1 MKTAILVAWALTL
14 APLCVIGIH
23 RLVLVLVRLRMGRVA
38 PTEPPRPIEAR
49 RAPAV
54 TIQLPLYNERRVARR
69 VIQAAA
75 AVRYPRERLEI
86 QVLDDSTDETVD
98 ICRRACEELAA
109 EGARV
114 RYLHRTDRSGY
125 KAGALAAGLE
135 TASGELIAVFDAD
148 FVPPPDFLEVTVP
161 RFARAE
167 LGMVQ
172 ARWDHLNRGSSVL
185 TRLQGLLL
193 DGHFLLES
201 AVRHR
206 VGVFFNF
213 NGTAGIWRRRA
224 IDEAG
229 GWSAATL
236 TEDLDL
242 SYRAQLAGWRFEF
255 IESYTVEAEVPQ
267 RVRAFR
273 TQQHRWTKGAV
284 QVGGRL
290 AHQVV
295 RSRLPLRTK
304 LEAMFHLYSNLA
316 FPLVLLLSLLLPLSL
331 LARQGLASMDSVL
344 WWGVDLPVLGMATL
358 PMVVFY
364 LAAEHANRSLGPMSL
379 VRAPMAMALG
389 LGMSVNN
396 TRAVF
401 EGLTGQRSEFVRTP
415 KVGEGAAAAPRYRSE
430 LTGNG
435 VLEIGIAVYYAAT
448 IAWAGAHGLWVAIP
462 FLTLFLV
469 GFAYVGLLTAFEPR
483 S

>member
-1 MKTAILVAWALTL
+1 MKTATLVAWALTL
-14 APLCVIGIH
+14 LPLCVIGVH
-23 RLVLVLVRLRMGRVA
+23 RLVLVIARLRMGRVA
-38 PTEPPRPIEAR
+38 PTEAPRPIEAQDT
-49 RAPAV
+49 PSV

-69 VIQAAA
+69 IIEAAA

-98 ICRRACEELAA
+98 ICRRTCEELS
-109 EGARV
+109 GRGVQV

-135 TASGELIAVFDAD
+135 TATGALIAVFDAD

-161 RFARAE
+161 HFTRPD

-172 ARWDHLNRGSSVL
+172 ARWGHLNRQDSVL
-185 TRLQGLLL
+185 TRMQGLLL

-206 VGVFFNF
+206 IGVFFNF

-224 IDEAG
+224 IDDAG

-255 IESYTVEAEVPQ
+255 IESYTVDAELPH

-290 AHQVV
+290 ALKVL
-295 RSRLPLRTK
+295 RSPLPMRTK
-304 LEAMFHLYSNLA
+304 LEALFHLYSNLA

-331 LARQGLASMDSVL
+331 LARQGLASVDSVL
-344 WWGVDLPVLGMATL
+344 WWGVDLPVLGMATI
-358 PMVVFY
+358 PMGLFY

-396 TRAVF
+396 TRAVL
-401 EGLTGQRSEFVRTP
+401 EGLAGHQSAFVRTP
-415 KVGEGAAAAPRYRSE
+415 KLGESGEGAPPYRSA
-430 LTGNG
+430 LTGG
-435 VLEIGIAVYYAAT
+435 GAFEIGIAAYYAAT
-448 IAWAGAHGLWVAIP
+448 IAWAAVHGMWMAIP
-462 FLTLFLV
+462 FLLLFLV

>member
-1 MKTAILVAWALTL
+1 MKTATLLAWALTL
-14 APLCVIGIH
+14 LPLCLLGLH
-23 RLVLVLVRLRMGRVA
+23 RLALVVVRLRMGRVA
-38 PTEPPRPIEAR
+38 PTTAPLPIEASD
-49 RAPAV
+49 APFV

-69 VIQAAA
+69 VIEAAA

-98 ICRRACEELAA
+98 ICRRTCEDLADR
-109 EGARV
+109 GV
-114 RYLHRTDRSGY
+114 QVHYLHRIDRTGY

-135 TASGELIAVFDAD
+135 TAKGALVAVFDAD
-148 FVPPPDFLEVTVP
+148 FVPPADFLEVTVP
-161 RFARAE
+161 HFTRPD

-172 ARWDHLNRGSSVL
+172 ARWDHLNRRKSAL
-185 TRLQGLLL
+185 THLQGLLL

-206 VGVFFNF
+206 IGVFFNF

-295 RSRLPLRTK
+295 RSRLPIRTK

-331 LARQGLASMDSVL
+331 LARQGLASADSFL
-344 WWGVDLPVLGMATL
+344 WWGVDLPVLGMATI
-358 PMVVFY
+358 PMALFY

-396 TRAVF
+396 TRAVV
-401 EGLTGQRSEFVRTP
+401 EGLAGRPSAFVRTP
-415 KVGEGAAAAPRYRSE
+415 KIGEGAAGAPRYRSE
-430 LTGNG
+430 LTGSG
-435 VLEIGIAVYYAAT
+435 VFEIGIALYYAAT
-448 IAWAGAHGLWVAIP
+448 IAWAAAHGMVMAIP
-462 FLTLFLV
+462 FLLLFLV
-469 GFAYVGLLTAFEPR
+469 GFAYVGLLTVFEPR

>member
-1 MKTAILVAWALTL
+1 VKTATLLAWALTL
-14 APLCVIGIH
+14 VPLCLIGLH
-23 RLVLVLVRLRMGRVA
+23 RLGLVVARLRMGRVDS
-38 PTEPPRPIEAR
+38 PPPPRPIEAPG
-49 RAPAV
+49 APFV

-69 VIQAAA
+69 VIEAAA
-75 AVRYPRERLEI
+75 AIRYPRERFEI

-98 ICRRACEELAA
+98 ICRDTCEELTR
-109 EGARV
+109 GGV
-114 RYLHRTDRSGY
+114 RCHYLHRTDRRGF
-125 KAGALAAGLE
+125 KAGALAAGLD
-135 TASGELIAVFDAD
+135 TAEGSLIAVFDAD

-161 RFARAE
+161 QFSRPE

-172 ARWDHLNRGSSVL
+172 ARWDHLNRRESVL

-206 VGVFFNF
+206 IGVFFNF

-229 GWSAATL
+229 GWSASTL

-242 SYRAQLAGWRFEF
+242 SYRAQLVGWRFAF

-290 AHQVV
+290 AGRVV

-331 LARQGLASMDSVL
+331 LARQGLGSMDSFL
-344 WWGVDLPVLGMATL
+344 WWGVDLPVLGMATI
-358 PMVVFY
+358 PMGLFY
-364 LAAEHANRSLGPMSL
+364 LAAEHANRSLGPMSF

-396 TRAVF
+396 TRAVL
-401 EGLTGQRSEFVRTP
+401 EGLAGHPSEFVRTP
-415 KVGEGAAAAPRYRSE
+415 KVGENAAGAPRYSSAI
-430 LTGNG
+430 TGSG
-435 VLEIGIAVYYAAT
+435 AVEIGIAVYYAAT
-448 IAWAGAHGLWVAIP
+448 VAWAASHGMLMAIP
-462 FLTLFLV
+462 FLLLFLV